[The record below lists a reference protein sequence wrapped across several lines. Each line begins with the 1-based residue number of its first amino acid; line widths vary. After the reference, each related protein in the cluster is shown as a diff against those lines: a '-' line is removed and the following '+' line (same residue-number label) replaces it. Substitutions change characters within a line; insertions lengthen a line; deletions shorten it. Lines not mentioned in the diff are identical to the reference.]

1 MTTLIE
7 EYLIYI
13 KNVRSYS
20 DNTISGYQ
28 NELAKFQNYLEE
40 HHINFKKIT
49 KEEIW
54 EYLKYL
60 DSLHYSN
67 TSISRHISAIRSFY
81 NFLKQKELI
90 DNNIFKTIRN
100 PKIKRKLP
108 NVLNYEEIRELFQ
121 FKECKTSKD
130 YITKVLFELFY
141 ATGLRISEL
150 VSIKIKDINFGEQSI
165 RVLGKGKKERIVF
178 FGDYAKD
185 AMNDY
190 LGIRESLMKKP
201 TDYFFLNL
209 HGNPMNRRTAEEIIY
224 KRVDEVALNHHI
236 SAHTLRHTFA
246 THMLEN
252 GADIRTVQE
261 LLGHEKIST
270 TQIYTH
276 LTSEYLRGE
285 YLKKMPRK

>member
-1 MTTLIE
+1 MTTQVE
-7 EYLIYI
+7 EYLNYI

-40 HHINFKKIT
+40 HHIDFKKIT

-60 DSLHYSN
+60 DALHYSN

-121 FKECKTSKD
+121 FKECKTPKD
-130 YITKVLFELFY
+130 YITKALFELFY

-261 LLGHEKIST
+261 LLGHEKLST

>member
-7 EYLIYI
+7 EYLNYI
-13 KNVRSYS
+13 KNIRSYS

-40 HHINFKKIT
+40 HCIDFKKIT
-49 KEEIW
+49 KDEIW

-60 DSLHYSN
+60 DTLKYSN
-67 TSISRHISAIRSFY
+67 TSISRHISALRSFY
-81 NFLKQKELI
+81 NYLKQKEI
-90 DNNIFKTIRN
+90 IENNIFKTIRN

-108 NVLNYEEIRELFQ
+108 NVLNYEEIHELFE
-121 FKECKTSKD
+121 FKECNTPKECLTRA
-130 YITKVLFELFY
+130 LFELFY

-150 VSIKIKDINFGEQSI
+150 VSIKLEDINFSEQSL
-165 RVLGKGKKERIVF
+165 RVLGKGKKMRIVY
-178 FGDYAKD
+178 FGEYARD
-185 AMNDY
+185 ALTDY
-190 LGIRESLMKKP
+190 LSIRKTLQKKP
-201 TDYFFLNL
+201 TDYLFLNL

-224 KRVDEVALNHHI
+224 KRVEEVSLNHHI

-261 LLGHEKIST
+261 LLGHEKLST

-276 LTSEYLRGE
+276 LTSDYLRQE
-285 YLKKMPRK
+285 YFKKMPRK

>member
-1 MTTLIE
+1 MTTQAE
-7 EYLIYI
+7 EYLNYI

-40 HHINFKKIT
+40 HQIDFKKIT
-49 KEEIW
+49 KDEIW

-60 DSLHYSN
+60 DTLGYSN

-81 NFLKQKELI
+81 NYLKQKELI
-90 DNNIFKTIRN
+90 DNNIFKTIHN

-108 NVLNYEEIRELFQ
+108 NVLNNEEIRELFK
-121 FKECKTSKD
+121 FSECEKPKD
-130 YITKVLFELFY
+130 YMTRALFELFY

-150 VSIKIKDINFGEQSI
+150 VSIKLKDINFSEQSI

-185 AMNDY
+185 AIIDY
-190 LGIRESLMKKP
+190 LNVRERLIKKP
-201 TDYFFLNL
+201 TDYLFLNL
-209 HGNPMNRRTAEEIIY
+209 HGTPMNRRTAEEIIY
-224 KRVDEVALNHHI
+224 KRVEEASLNHHI

-261 LLGHEKIST
+261 LLGHEKLST

-276 LTSEYLRGE
+276 LTSDYLRQE
-285 YLKKMPRK
+285 YFKKMPRK

>member
-1 MTTLIE
+1 METYIN
-7 EYLIYI
+7 EYLNYI

-28 NELAKFQNYLEE
+28 SELTKFQNYLEE
-40 HHINFKKIT
+40 HHIDFKKIT
-49 KEEIW
+49 KDEIW

-60 DSLHYSN
+60 DTLKYSN
-67 TSISRHISAIRSFY
+67 TSISRHISALRSFY
-81 NFLKQKELI
+81 NYLKQKEI
-90 DNNIFKTIRN
+90 IENNIFKTIRN

-108 NVLNYEEIRELFQ
+108 NVLNYEEIHELFE
-121 FKECKTSKD
+121 FKECNTPKEYLTRA
-130 YITKVLFELFY
+130 LFELFY

-150 VSIKIKDINFGEQSI
+150 VSIKLEDINFSEQSL
-165 RVLGKGKKERIVF
+165 RVLGKGKKMRIVY
-178 FGDYAKD
+178 FGEYARD
-185 AMNDY
+185 ALTDY
-190 LGIRESLMKKP
+190 LSIRKTLQKKP
-201 TDYFFLNL
+201 TDYLFLNL

-224 KRVDEVALNHHI
+224 KRVEEVSLNHHI

-261 LLGHEKIST
+261 LLGHEKLST

-276 LTSEYLRGE
+276 LTSDYLRQE
-285 YLKKMPRK
+285 YFKKMPRK